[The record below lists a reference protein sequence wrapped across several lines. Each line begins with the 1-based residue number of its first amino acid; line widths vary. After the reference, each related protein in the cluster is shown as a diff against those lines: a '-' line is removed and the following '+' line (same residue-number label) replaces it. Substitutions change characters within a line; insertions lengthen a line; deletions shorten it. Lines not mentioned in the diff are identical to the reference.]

1 MTSLIVT
8 SEAETPVKEA
18 AKLMAAEDI
27 GSLIVTKG
35 DLLAGMVT
43 RKEIIGARLLSDDA
57 YFSLTVE
64 DVMTSPVITIS
75 PDADLG
81 QTIAVMNQAGVKCLP
96 VIEGEMNQA
105 GVKCLP
111 VIEGDSI
118 IGVVSTSDVIRVL
131 ATMKHLAD
139 GAPE

>member
-1 MTSLIVT
+1 MQVRDFMTSLIVT
-8 SEAETPVKEA
+8 SEADTPVKEA

-27 GSLIVTKG
+27 GSLIVTRG
-35 DLLAGMVT
+35 DVLAGMVT

-57 YFSLTVE
+57 YSSLTVE

-81 QTIAVMNQAGVKCLP
+81 QTIAVMDQAGVKCLP
-96 VIEGEMNQA
+96 VIEGNA
-105 GVKCLP
+105 
-111 VIEGDSI
+111 I

-139 GAPE
+139 SAPD

>member
-1 MTSLIVT
+1 MLVRDFMTSLIVT
-8 SEAETPVKEA
+8 SEADTPVKEA

-27 GSLIVTKG
+27 GSLIVTRG
-35 DLLAGMVT
+35 DVLAGMIT

-57 YFSLTVE
+57 YGSLTVE

-81 QTIAVMNQAGVKCLP
+81 QTIAVMDQAGVR
-96 VIEGEMNQA
+96 
-105 GVKCLP
+105 CLP
-111 VIEGDSI
+111 VIEGDAI
-118 IGVVSTSDVIRVL
+118 IGVVSASDVIRVL

-139 GAPE
+139 SAPE

>member
-8 SEAETPVKEA
+8 SEADTPVKEA

-35 DLLAGMVT
+35 DVLAGIIT

-57 YFSLTVE
+57 YGSLTVE

-75 PDADLG
+75 PEADLG

-96 VIEGEMNQA
+96 VIEGDA
-105 GVKCLP
+105 
-111 VIEGDSI
+111 I
-118 IGVVSTSDVIRVL
+118 IGVVSVSDVIRVL

>member
-1 MTSLIVT
+1 MLVRDFMTSLIVT

-27 GSLIVTKG
+27 GSLIVTRG
-35 DLLAGMVT
+35 DVLAGIVT
-43 RKEIIGARLLSDDA
+43 RKEIIGARLLSDEA
-57 YFSLTVE
+57 YGSLTVE
-64 DVMTSPVITIS
+64 DIMTSPVITIS

-96 VIEGEMNQA
+96 VI
-105 GVKCLP
+105 K
-111 VIEGDSI
+111 GDSI

-139 GAPE
+139 SAPE

>member
-8 SEAETPVKEA
+8 SEADTPVKEA

-27 GSLIVTKG
+27 GSLIVTRG
-35 DLLAGMVT
+35 DVLAGMVT

-57 YFSLTVE
+57 YSSLTVE

-81 QTIAVMNQAGVKCLP
+81 QTIAVMDQAGVKCLP
-96 VIEGEMNQA
+96 VIEGNA
-105 GVKCLP
+105 
-111 VIEGDSI
+111 I

-139 GAPE
+139 SAPD

>member
-96 VIEGEMNQA
+96 VIEG
-105 GVKCLP
+105 
-111 VIEGDSI
+111 DSI

>member
-96 VIEGEMNQA
+96 VIEG
-105 GVKCLP
+105 
-111 VIEGDSI
+111 DSI
-118 IGVVSTSDVIRVL
+118 IGVVSSSDVIRVL

-139 GAPE
+139 GATE

>member
-1 MTSLIVT
+1 VQVRDFMTSLIVT
-8 SEAETPVKEA
+8 SEANTPVKEA

-27 GSLIVTKG
+27 GSLIVTRG
-35 DLLAGMVT
+35 DVLAGMIT

-57 YFSLTVE
+57 YSSLTVE

-81 QTIAVMNQAGVKCLP
+81 QTIAVMD
-96 VIEGEMNQA
+96 QA

-111 VIEGDSI
+111 VIEGDAI

-139 GAPE
+139 SAPE

>member
-1 MTSLIVT
+1 MQVRDFMTFLIVT
-8 SEAETPVKEA
+8 SEADTPVKEA

-27 GSLIVTKG
+27 GSLIVTRG
-35 DLLAGMVT
+35 DVLAGMVT

-57 YFSLTVE
+57 YSSLTVE

-81 QTIAVMNQAGVKCLP
+81 QTIAVMDQAGVR
-96 VIEGEMNQA
+96 
-105 GVKCLP
+105 CLP
-111 VIEGDSI
+111 VIEGDAI

-139 GAPE
+139 SAPE

>member
-1 MTSLIVT
+1 VQVRDFMTFLIVT
-8 SEAETPVKEA
+8 SEADTPVKEA

-27 GSLIVTKG
+27 GSLIVTRG
-35 DLLAGMVT
+35 DVLAGMIT

-57 YFSLTVE
+57 YSSLTVE

-81 QTIAVMNQAGVKCLP
+81 QTIAVMD
-96 VIEGEMNQA
+96 QA

-111 VIEGDSI
+111 VIEGDAI

-139 GAPE
+139 SAPE

>member
-1 MTSLIVT
+1 MQVRDFMTSLIVT
-8 SEAETPVKEA
+8 SEANTPVKEA

-27 GSLIVTKG
+27 GSLIVTRG
-35 DLLAGMVT
+35 DVLAGMIT

-57 YFSLTVE
+57 YGSLTVE

-81 QTIAVMNQAGVKCLP
+81 QTIAVMDQAGVR
-96 VIEGEMNQA
+96 
-105 GVKCLP
+105 CLP
-111 VIEGDSI
+111 VIEGDAI
-118 IGVVSTSDVIRVL
+118 IGVVSASDVIRVL

-139 GAPE
+139 SAPE

>member
-8 SEAETPVKEA
+8 SEADTPVKEA

-35 DLLAGMVT
+35 DVLAGMIT

-57 YFSLTVE
+57 YGSLTVE

-75 PDADLG
+75 PEADIG
-81 QTIAVMNQAGVKCLP
+81 QTIAVMDQAGVKC
-96 VIEGEMNQA
+96 I
-105 GVKCLP
+105 P

-139 GAPE
+139 GAPVE

>member
-1 MTSLIVT
+1 MLVRDFMTSMIVT

-27 GSLIVTKG
+27 GSLLVTKG

-96 VIEGEMNQA
+96 VIEG
-105 GVKCLP
+105 
-111 VIEGDSI
+111 DSI

>member
-1 MTSLIVT
+1 MLVRDFMTSMIVT

-27 GSLIVTKG
+27 GSLLVTKG

-96 VIEGEMNQA
+96 VIEG
-105 GVKCLP
+105 
-111 VIEGDSI
+111 DSI

-131 ATMKHLAD
+131 DTMKPLAD

>member
-1 MTSLIVT
+1 MLVRDFMTSLIVT
-8 SEAETPVKEA
+8 SEADTPVKEA

-27 GSLIVTKG
+27 GSLIVTRG
-35 DLLAGMVT
+35 DVLAGMIT

-57 YFSLTVE
+57 YNSLTVE

-81 QTIAVMNQAGVKCLP
+81 QTIAVMD
-96 VIEGEMNQA
+96 QA

-111 VIEGDSI
+111 VIEGDAI

-139 GAPE
+139 SAPD

>member
-1 MTSLIVT
+1 MRVRDFMTSLIVT

-18 AKLMAAEDI
+18 ARLMAAEDI
-27 GSLIVTKG
+27 GSLVVTKS

-43 RKEIIGARLLSDDA
+43 RKEIIGAQLLSDDV
-57 YFSLTVE
+57 YESLTVE

-81 QTIAVMNQAGVKCLP
+81 QTIAVMNQAGVR
-96 VIEGEMNQA
+96 
-105 GVKCLP
+105 CLP

-139 GAPE
+139 GSSVD

>member
-8 SEAETPVKEA
+8 SEADTPVKQA
-18 AKLMAAEDI
+18 AKLMAVEDI

-35 DLLAGMVT
+35 DELAGLVT
-43 RKEIIGARLLSDDA
+43 RREIISARLLSDDA
-57 YFSLTVE
+57 YNSLTVE

-75 PDADLG
+75 PEADIG
-81 QTIAVMNQAGVKCLP
+81 QTIAVMDQAGVKC
-96 VIEGEMNQA
+96 I
-105 GVKCLP
+105 P

-139 GAPE
+139 GAPVE

>member
-1 MTSLIVT
+1 MRVRDFMTSLIVT
-8 SEAETPVKEA
+8 SEADTPVKEA

-35 DLLAGMVT
+35 DVLAGMIT

-57 YFSLTVE
+57 YGSLTVE

-75 PDADLG
+75 PEADIG
-81 QTIAVMNQAGVKCLP
+81 QTIAVMDQAGVKC
-96 VIEGEMNQA
+96 I
-105 GVKCLP
+105 P

-139 GAPE
+139 GAPVE

>member
-1 MTSLIVT
+1 MLVRDFMTSLIVT

-27 GSLIVTKG
+27 GSLIVTKS
-35 DLLAGMVT
+35 DLLAGIVT
-43 RKEIIGARLLSDDA
+43 RKEIISARLLSDDA

-96 VIEGEMNQA
+96 VIEG
-105 GVKCLP
+105 
-111 VIEGDSI
+111 DSI

>member
-1 MTSLIVT
+1 VQVRDFMTSLIVT
-8 SEAETPVKEA
+8 SEADTPVKEA

-27 GSLIVTKG
+27 GSLIVTRG
-35 DLLAGMVT
+35 DVLAGMIT

-57 YFSLTVE
+57 YGSLTVE

-81 QTIAVMNQAGVKCLP
+81 QTIAVMDQAGVR
-96 VIEGEMNQA
+96 
-105 GVKCLP
+105 CLP
-111 VIEGDSI
+111 VIEGDAI
-118 IGVVSTSDVIRVL
+118 IGVVSASDVIRVL

-139 GAPE
+139 SAPE

>member
-1 MTSLIVT
+1 MLVRDFMTSLIVT

-96 VIEGEMNQA
+96 VIEG
-105 GVKCLP
+105 
-111 VIEGDSI
+111 DSI

>member
-1 MTSLIVT
+1 VRVRDFMTSLIVT

-18 AKLMAAEDI
+18 ARLMAAEDI
-27 GSLIVTKG
+27 GSLVVTKS

-43 RKEIIGARLLSDDA
+43 RKEIIGAQLLSDDV
-57 YFSLTVE
+57 YESLTVE

-96 VIEGEMNQA
+96 VIEG
-105 GVKCLP
+105 
-111 VIEGDSI
+111 DSI
-118 IGVVSTSDVIRVL
+118 IGVVTTSDVIRVL
-131 ATMKHLAD
+131 STMKHLAD
-139 GAPE
+139 GSSVD

>member
-1 MTSLIVT
+1 MIVT

-27 GSLIVTKG
+27 GSLLVTKG

-96 VIEGEMNQA
+96 VIEG
-105 GVKCLP
+105 
-111 VIEGDSI
+111 DSI

>member
-1 MTSLIVT
+1 MLVRDFMTSLIVT

-96 VIEGEMNQA
+96 VIEG
-105 GVKCLP
+105 
-111 VIEGDSI
+111 DSI

-139 GAPE
+139 GASE

>member
-1 MTSLIVT
+1 VQVRDFMTFLIVT
-8 SEAETPVKEA
+8 SEADTPVKEA

-27 GSLIVTKG
+27 GSLIVTRG
-35 DLLAGMVT
+35 DVLAGMVT

-57 YFSLTVE
+57 YSSLTVE

-81 QTIAVMNQAGVKCLP
+81 QTIAVMDQAGVR
-96 VIEGEMNQA
+96 
-105 GVKCLP
+105 CLP
-111 VIEGDSI
+111 VIEGDAI

-139 GAPE
+139 SAPE

>member
-1 MTSLIVT
+1 MTSLIIT

-27 GSLIVTKG
+27 GSLLVTKG

-43 RKEIIGARLLSDDA
+43 RKEFIGARLLSDDA
-57 YFSLTVE
+57 YSSLTVE
-64 DVMTSPVITIS
+64 DIMTSPVITIS

-81 QTIAVMNQAGVKCLP
+81 QTIAV
-96 VIEGEMNQA
+96 MNQA

-139 GAPE
+139 GASE